1 MDFSV
6 VSVTFVSVPAP
17 PSKESLPLT
26 LSLELTA
33 SSPSSPFRVSAPSAA
48 YHLVIARP
56 TLLGIGS
63 ASAGEFIVRT
73 RSSEGVSFGRAEQVL
88 NS

>member
-17 PSKESLPLT
+17 PSKESLPFT

-33 SSPSSPFRVSAPSAA
+33 SLPSSPFRVSP
-48 YHLVIARP
+48 
-56 TLLGIGS
+56 LGYPPRRC
-63 ASAGEFIVRT
+63 ASEAGR
-73 RSSEGVSFGRAEQVL
+73 
-88 NS
+88 